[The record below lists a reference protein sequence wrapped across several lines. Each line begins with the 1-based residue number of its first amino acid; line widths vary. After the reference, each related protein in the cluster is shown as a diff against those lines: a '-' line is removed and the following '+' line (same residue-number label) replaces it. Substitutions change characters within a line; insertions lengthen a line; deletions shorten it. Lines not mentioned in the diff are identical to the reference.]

1 MEKYMLSPMLPLDPM
16 ELARR
21 QLASDR
27 EKTAPFRGLF
37 ERKLRRMSASPLAFL
52 RGAAPLF
59 YAILAQRPFLAEG
72 PEGEGWLTGDMHLEN
87 FGAYRPDPHSF
98 GKGDEGDTRA
108 TFDLN
113 DFDDAIVGPLRFDV
127 LRLTTSLILGGREL
141 GANGMMTLELCD
153 RLLDAYT
160 RAAFGSGRLPTR
172 PGPVR
177 ALVQQVRA
185 RTRKELLEGR
195 TIRTGKARSFA
206 LGDPDDRYRELPR
219 GIRAELPRA
228 FARYVASLRPEDR
241 PGDARALELQDGAL
255 RIAGTGSLGSLRVAV
270 LVRGKGGRDGGW
282 IFDLKEQG
290 SPSASL
296 LLGKPSLDPGTRVV
310 TAARACLAHP
320 PRMLGTTKL
329 GGRSM
334 FGRRL
339 APQEDKLELTRTNRY
354 GDIEHTIH
362 HLDLGPLADYL
373 GALLGRAHRRGAR
386 RPLGKPWGSAAK
398 KGIVHRAITIA
409 GLHEAVYLSICKL
422 QRGYLAKR

>member
-1 MEKYMLSPMLPLDPM
+1 MLPMMIPIDPL

-27 EKTAPFRGLF
+27 EKTAAFRGLF

-59 YAILAQRPFLAEG
+59 YAILHDRPFLAEG

-87 FGAYRPDPHSF
+87 FGAYRPDPHSY
-98 GKGDEGDTRA
+98 GASEEGDARA

-141 GANGMMTLELCD
+141 GADGVTTLQLCD

-160 RAAFGSGRLPTR
+160 RTAFGSGRLPTR

-177 ALVQQVRA
+177 KLVQQVRA
-185 RTRKELLEGR
+185 RTRKRLLEGR
-195 TIRTGKARSFA
+195 TLRTGKLRRFVRD
-206 LGDPDDRYRELPR
+206 DPDDRYRDLPR
-219 GIRAELPRA
+219 AVRNELPRA
-228 FARYVASLRPEDR
+228 FARYVTTLARQERPAD
-241 PGDARALELQDGAL
+241 PSALEVEDGAL

-290 SPSASL
+290 DPSASI
-296 LLGKPSLDPGTRVV
+296 LLGKPLGDPATRVV
-310 TAARACLAHP
+310 TAVRACLAHP
-320 PRMLGTTKL
+320 PRMLGTTTL

-334 FGRRL
+334 FVRRL
-339 APQEDKLELTRTNRY
+339 APQEDKLELTRTNSH
-354 GDIEHTIH
+354 GDVEHAIH
-362 HLDLGPLADYL
+362 HEDLGPLAEYL

-386 RPLGKPWGSAAK
+386 RPLGKAWSHAAR
-398 KGIVHRAITIA
+398 KGIVLRAITIA

-422 QRGYLAKR
+422 EHAYLARR